1 MTLARAIVG
10 FATGLCLIAGAPALA
25 KSAKAHKHKHA
36 VHHHHRHAIGLSF
49 RHAEAVSFN
58 ALQGWKQDNL
68 VAAFQAYLKSC
79 DAIKNAS
86 KAARKARPF
95 FGGLYNACMNALALD
110 APDEK
115 KARKFFE
122 VNFKPIRIAP
132 NQTIGPY
139 SGTGGFYTGY
149 WELQVEGSRKK
160 TDEFTVPLYRT
171 PKGRL
176 RHLDRSAV
184 AGGALKGKGLEI
196 CWIKS
201 PIDAFFAE
209 IQGSLRVKLDT
220 GELLRLNVDASNGKR
235 YTPVGRILI
244 DRGVYTPEE
253 MSMAKIRE
261 YMTEHPK
268 EGKALRLM
276 NHSYV
281 FFKDTRLNAD
291 QEPIGAEGIPLTP
304 ERSLAVDPS
313 RHVYGTPIWI
323 DAKFPIKNTVP
334 DDKFRHL
341 MFAQDTGGAI
351 RGVARADIYFG
362 HGDGIGSIAGRIKQ
376 FGNFVMLVPKDVS
389 VKTDPASAIPLPR
402 PRPKEIAVQE
412 AMAKGK
418 APDVTGTVSAK
429 QKETPLPRP
438 RP

>member
-25 KSAKAHKHKHA
+25 KEGHRHRHKH
-36 VHHHHRHAIGLSF
+36 VHHNRHVHHPGLSF
-49 RHAEAVSFN
+49 RHGEAVSFT

-79 DAIKNAS
+79 NAIKNAN

-149 WELQVEGSRKK
+149 WELQVKGSRKK

-171 PKGRL
+171 PRGRL
-176 RHLDRSAV
+176 RHLDRSTIV
-184 AGGALKGKGLEI
+184 SGALKGKSLEI

-209 IQGSLRVKLDT
+209 IQGSIRVKLDT
-220 GELLRLNVDASNGKR
+220 GELLRLNVDASNGRR

-281 FFKDTRLNAD
+281 FFKDAQLNAD
-291 QEPIGAEGIPLTP
+291 QEPVGAEGIPLTP
-304 ERSLAVDPS
+304 ERSLAVDAAH
-313 RHVYGTPIWI
+313 HVYGTPIWI
-323 DAKFPIKNTVP
+323 DAKFPIKGTAP
-334 DDKFRHL
+334 DDKFQHL

-351 RGVARADIYFG
+351 RGAARADIYFG

-389 VKTDPASAIPLPR
+389 VKTGPPNAIPLPR

-412 AMAKGK
+412 AMARGK
-418 APDVTGTVSAK
+418 PPAVTGSISAVTHK
-429 QKETPLPRP
+429 TPLPRP